1 MAAAQWIVQSLN
13 GISYGMLLFLLAA
26 GLSLIFGLMGVINLA
41 HGSFYL
47 LGAYLGLTV
56 VHKTGSFL
64 LALVVAAVVIGLLGS
79 LMERFYIRRLYHKEL
94 DQVLL
99 TFGFSYI
106 FMDLAKWIWG
116 GDPQSLA
123 TPALLDGAIKIGGEI
138 YPVYRI
144 AVIVIGLATAL
155 IIWLLQEKTKAGA
168 IVRAGVDDRE
178 MVGGLGVNVKIVF
191 TLVFALGAAVAALG
205 GVIGGPIIGVYPGL
219 DSDVL
224 VLALVVVVVGGLGT
238 LQGALAGSLL
248 IGIIDTL
255 GKILFPALSVFTIY
269 AAMALILLLR
279 PTGLLGRGPT
289 R

>member
-1 MAAAQWIVQSLN
+1 MAAAQWIIQSLN

-64 LALVVAAVVIGLLGS
+64 LALVVAAVVIGLIGS
-79 LMERFYIRRLYHKEL
+79 LIERFYIRRLYRQEL

-99 TFGFSYI
+99 TIGFSYI

-123 TPALLDGAIKIGGEI
+123 TPVLLAGAINLGGET

-144 AVIVIGLATAL
+144 AVIVIGLVAAL

-178 MVGGLGVNVKIVF
+178 MVGGLGVNVKLVF
-191 TLVFALGAAVAALG
+191 TLVFAVGAAVAALG
-205 GVIGGPIIGVYPGL
+205 GVVGGPIIGVYPGL

-248 IGIIDTL
+248 IGVIDTL
-255 GKILFPALSVFTIY
+255 GKILFPAFSVFTIY

-279 PTGLLGRGPT
+279 PTGLLGRGPA

>member
-1 MAAAQWIVQSLN
+1 MTAEQWIIQSLN
-13 GISYGMLLFLLAA
+13 GISYGMLLFMLAV

-47 LGAYLGLTV
+47 LGAYLGLTIAK
-56 VHKTGSFL
+56 KTGSFL
-64 LALVVAAVVIGLLGS
+64 LALIAAAVVIGLLGS
-79 LMERFYIRRLYHKEL
+79 LMERYFIRRLYRQEL

-99 TFGFSYI
+99 TFGFAYI

-123 TPALLDGAIKIGGEI
+123 HPALLSGSVNIVGLTYPI
-138 YPVYRI
+138 YRL
-144 AVIVIGLATAL
+144 AVIVIGIVAAL
-155 IIWLLQEKTKAGA
+155 VIWLLQEKTKAGA

-178 MVGGLGVNVKIVF
+178 MIAGLGVNIKLVF
-191 TLVFALGAAVAALG
+191 TLVFAFGAALAAIG

-238 LQGALAGSLL
+238 LQGALAGSLI
-248 IGIIDTL
+248 IGLIDTL
-255 GKILFPALSVFTIY
+255 GKILFPTLSVFTVY
-269 AAMALILLLR
+269 AGMACILLLR
-279 PTGLLGRGPT
+279 PTGLVGRGPA

>member
-1 MAAAQWIVQSLN
+1 MAAAQWIIQSLN

-64 LALVVAAVVIGLLGS
+64 LALVVAAVVIGLIGS
-79 LMERFYIRRLYHKEL
+79 LIERFYIRRLYRQEL

-99 TFGFSYI
+99 TIGFSYI

-123 TPALLDGAIKIGGEI
+123 TPVLLAGAINLGGET

-144 AVIVIGLATAL
+144 AVIVIGLVAAL

-178 MVGGLGVNVKIVF
+178 MVGGLGVNVKLVF
-191 TLVFALGAAVAALG
+191 TLVFAVGAAVAALG

-248 IGIIDTL
+248 IGVIDTL
-255 GKILFPALSVFTIY
+255 GKILFPAFSVFTIY

-279 PTGLLGRGPT
+279 PTGLLGRGPA

>member
-79 LMERFYIRRLYHKEL
+79 LMERFYIRRLYHNEL

-123 TPALLDGAIKIGGEI
+123 TPALLAGAIKIGGEI

>member
-123 TPALLDGAIKIGGEI
+123 TPALLAGAIKIGGEI

-224 VLALVVVVVGGLGT
+224 VLALVVVVVARLGT

>member
-123 TPALLDGAIKIGGEI
+123 TPALLAGAIKIGGEI